1 MTPEAQR
8 GGWRNLS
15 VVKSLRHSVTMRLT
29 VLAVGIGGLM
39 IVLLLVLVTSHISSD
54 IFDNKRDAVLKDAHT
69 RARVAQV
76 DLDSA
81 TISSGEDVAVTVQK
95 EISRIR
101 DSFAAAGG
109 IGVVLNRAAD
119 EDSGTV
125 INDLAT
131 DVNLSGLVTP
141 ELAAQVEAS
150 GPGVEHWQSI
160 SVPSSNKANPGKTN
174 PGLIVGTQIN
184 LPMAGQHNLY
194 LIYTLAPEQRVLT
207 VTARAMTVASI
218 GFATVL
224 ILMVSTMAWRVLMP
238 VRQTSLAAQRLA
250 RGLLTERL
258 DVHGADEL
266 AVLARSF
273 NTMAD
278 NIEEQISRYD
288 ELSQLQRRFVSDVSH
303 ELRTPLTTIRLAGE
317 QIFAAR
323 EDFDDPVLKRSAVIL
338 FGQLER
344 FATMLEDLLTISR
357 IDAGASALHLKEVDM
372 VEVVR
377 DVLGMAAPLAAE
389 KNTDVRLHVPDGP
402 VRVALDR
409 TRVERIVRNL
419 VINALE
425 HGESKPLDVT
435 VAQNAGAVAVR
446 VRDHGIGM
454 SEKVVAHVFD
464 RFFRADPSRKRST
477 GGTGLGLSISQED
490 ATLHGGELTA
500 WGWPG
505 AGSSFLLTLP
515 RVPGE
520 PIDKRPLELIP
531 DDAPAEALAEARTK
545 RAFKAVSSTRDGEA
559 AAKPIVDPRPE
570 IVPPPRQQ
578 SRGPVTRYADATGVN
593 PPVVVTAEP
602 IDDTDETLAAVEGL
616 LKAAG
621 LEARS
626 ADHLRVPVRSH
637 GVTAVPASNQAPREL
652 QYAPTPE
659 DPEVHRD
666 RR

>member
-1 MTPEAQR
+1 MTPQERQ
-8 GGWRNLS
+8 GGWRDLL
-15 VVKSLRHSVTMRLT
+15 VIKPLRHSVTMRLT
-29 VLAVGIGGLM
+29 VMAVGIGGAM
-39 IVLLLVLVTSHISSD
+39 IILLLLLVTSHIRSD
-54 IFDNKRDAVLKDAHT
+54 IFDNKRDAVLQDAHT
-69 RARVAQV
+69 RAQVAQA

-81 TISSGEDVAVTVQK
+81 TIASSDDVAVTVQK
-95 EISRIR
+95 EIARIR

-109 IGVVLNRAAD
+109 VGVVLKRASD

-131 DVNLSGLVTP
+131 DSNLSQLVTR
-141 ELAAQVEAS
+141 ELVAQVEGS

-160 SVPSSNKANPGKTN
+160 RLPAASGYAPGMV
-174 PGLIVGTQIN
+174 VGSQIN
-184 LPMAGQHNLY
+184 LPMAGKHDLY

-207 VTARAMTVASI
+207 VTARAMTVASL

-224 ILMVSTMAWRVLMP
+224 IVMVFTMAWRVLLP

-250 RGLLTERL
+250 RGVLTERL

-266 AVLARSF
+266 AALARSF
-273 NTMAD
+273 NAMAD
-278 NIEEQISRYD
+278 NIEEQIKRYD

-317 QIFAAR
+317 QIFQAR
-323 EDFDDPVLKRSAVIL
+323 EDFDDPVLQRSAVIL

-344 FATMLEDLLTISR
+344 FGNMLEDLLTISR

-372 VEVVR
+372 EELVK
-377 DVLGMAAPLAAE
+377 DVLSLAAPLAAE
-389 KNTDVRLHVPDGP
+389 KSTEVRLHAPGSP

-409 TRVERIVRNL
+409 TRVERIIRNL

-425 HGESKPLDVT
+425 HGEGRPVDVT
-435 VAQNAGAVAVR
+435 VAQNDGAVAVR
-446 VRDHGIGM
+446 VRDHGVGM
-454 SEKVVAHVFD
+454 SERVVAHVFD
-464 RFFRADPSRKRST
+464 RFFRADPSRKRTT

-505 AGSSFLLTLP
+505 DGSSFLLTLP

-520 PIDKRPLELIP
+520 PIYEHPLQVVPE
-531 DDAPAEALAEARTK
+531 DASTAAQET
-545 RAFKAVSSTRDGEA
+545 AVSPTRPAGRSLQKLSPPA
-559 AAKPIVDPRPE
+559 VVRRPE

-602 IDDTDETLAAVEGL
+602 VDDTDETLAAVEGL

-626 ADHLRVPVRSH
+626 AQRLRAPVNSR
-637 GVTAVPASNQAPREL
+637 GVTAVPASGQTGRGL

-659 DPEVHRD
+659 DPEVHHGKR
-666 RR
+666 